1 MNDGTKSIERSVY
14 IAAVLYKRERKERLI
29 AALKMITKTAKRKE
43 YKNKRRRLF
52 CSCCFCC
59 RISHTHTHTHGRR

>member
-29 AALKMITKTAKRKE
+29 AALKLITKTANSKE
-43 YKNKRRRLF
+43 YKNKRLRLLF
-52 CSCCFCC
+52 LLLLLSD
-59 RISHTHTHTHGRR
+59 ITHTHGRR